1 MGLTAARGAAD
12 PELDE
17 RLSQLMAWLAL
28 TFMDMEMRARLLSRA
43 TAWETL
49 SGERGRCQ
57 VGYN

>member
-28 TFMDMEMRARLLSRA
+28 TFMDMEMRARLLSHA
-43 TAWETL
+43 TAL
-49 SGERGRCQ
+49 GAERPSARG
-57 VGYN
+57 VSDIA